1 VQQPQQAWASIL
13 SFFKTYN
20 ENRLFRLWGGG
31 EFRDFSLRLATAR
44 FIFEANSVPLP
55 IFNNP
60 VFPQRENAQNLNTLK
75 YESLT
80 RFARRTARA
89 TLRAQLQQ

>member
-1 VQQPQQAWASIL
+1 L
-13 SFFKTYN
+13 H
-20 ENRLFRLWGGG
+20 R
-31 EFRDFSLRLATAR
+31 ATAR
-44 FIFEANSVPLP
+44 FIFEANIVPLP
-55 IFNNP
+55 SFNNP

-89 TLRAQLQQ
+89 ALRAQLQQ